1 MRIDQEQAM
10 PVLPPLLSRRRV
22 LRTAGAVAGTLIVPR
37 VLRAATTT
45 EVAFVEAVHN
55 LGYIDLYVAQ
65 AAGYFEQEGIHLN
78 LSAAGGDTQAF
89 AAVLGKSA
97 LFGIGDPTMVPISV
111 EQGGPGKV
119 VGSVVQRAHYFGVS
133 KTKGPITDP
142 KQFKGL
148 RLVTSPDP
156 NTNYSVTKKLLTEAG
171 LVIGKDVDMVQV
183 NPGTEIGAMLAGRAD
198 VAIAYQPNVAEAE
211 SEGAR
216 VVFDFSNAIGPF
228 CNTGIMVLNETVTSQ
243 PKIIQALCNG
253 FEKGMRRTYG
263 DPQFAKQ
270 VARKEFPQ
278 LSAAVIDSAIDSE
291 LKYKIPSQ
299 TVVVDRA
306 QWANLMAMQVYLKNI
321 KGTTTFDQIVDN
333 RFATRAAA
341 AA

>member
-1 MRIDQEQAM
+1 M
-10 PVLPPLLSRRRV
+10 PFTSSSPILSRRAA
-22 LRTAGAVAGTLIVPR
+22 LATAAAAAGSLAAPKSVHAAV
-37 VLRAATTT
+37 T

-55 LGYIDLYVAQ
+55 LGYIDLYVGQ
-65 AAGYFEQEGIHLN
+65 AAGYFDQEGIHLN
-78 LSAAGGDTQAF
+78 VTAAGGDTQAF
-89 AAVLGKSA
+89 AAVLGRSA

-111 EQGGPGKV
+111 EKGGPGKV

-133 KTKGPITDP
+133 KTKGVITDAA
-142 KQFKGL
+142 QFKGM
-148 RLVTSPDP
+148 RIVTSPDP
-156 NTNYSVTKKLLTEAG
+156 NTNYSVTKKLLTQAG
-171 LVIGKDVDMVQV
+171 LVIGTDVQILQV
-183 NPGTEIGAMLAGRAD
+183 TPGTEIGAMLAGQAD
-198 VAIAYQPNVAEAE
+198 VAIAYQPNVAQAE
-211 SEGAR
+211 SQGAK

-228 CNTGIMVLNETVTSQ
+228 CNTGIMVLNDTITAQ

-253 FEKGMRRTYG
+253 FQKAMHRTYN
-263 DPQFAKQ
+263 DPAYAKQ

-299 TVVVDRA
+299 SVVVDRA

-321 KGTTTFDQIVDN
+321 KGITTFEQIVDN
-333 RFATRAAA
+333 SFATKAAA